1 MANLPPAAKETL
13 RLAKGVGGD
22 AGQMLAAAVERA
34 LEPDLT
40 QRTKIDTMLDAG
52 LVALGAY
59 DPQPV
64 AIATKKKMRS
74 DAQLQYALSAVKA
87 PILSAPFHFECR
99 SAEIHALLTEVFI
112 KSGFLHELLAQSLN
126 AVDFGFQACEA
137 LWRLEESFK
146 IEWDMPNADGGMDV
160 KDKTYSDIFLPRRFK
175 DLDPA
180 KVTLLRDNNSDL
192 VGLIHGAT
200 PTPLITTNDIKE
212 AMRTS
217 KVNVL
222 NADKTFLFTPTLEWG
237 NYRGVGRLDWA
248 YDPWFWQN
256 VTYLIALRWYER
268 KADPP
273 YVLYA
278 PADMGLD
285 GSTVDEST
293 SYDAAGN
300 RVDSMVLGS
309 RALAKLRSTGGV
321 VLPSQVFMDDEGRP
335 SAIRAWELREVK
347 IQDMHPAFLDFIN
360 HLDKKKTRAVLAPE
374 IGLNRDREA
383 GTLGSTEISAGI
395 SIEMQNQTLGAFIR
409 IFNQKVLTP
418 FLRYNGLDKE
428 RARLSSTGVL
438 PDNRRALQDFTLKVL
453 EADMLA
459 EQAWGRVFPTS
470 LTQMVDREALVRE
483 LGVPHR
489 LTDPN
494 APLPK
499 PPPAPEPTD
508 EAKAGKA
515 KVSGTP
521 KGKTN
526 PGGGRAKADAS
537 EGGEGRSLDTATDP
551 FRQAARA
558 EAERMATWAHGA
570 SEATTARQTL
580 TTHEKAVIALT
591 LYFLLASGKRNGAG
605 EAVEGDTSVRPLVFD
620 DNGVKS
626 PAALAD
632 ALPALAERAKGLEAT
647 GLVVDTRSPATV
659 AALGV
664 SRNAIQ
670 QTLGGL
676 PDAVR
681 GTDIAVYVAQ
691 AAAAGEAAAASLS
704 AAYGVPFAEALSLE
718 AVESI
723 IRDNVDG
730 VILNIQNIARRSAQ
744 NLIERMLMAAGR
756 RLGLVN
762 EALTFTFVPL
772 YSDLTL
778 EAHLWAA
785 YRRGAYFAARK
796 NGARFFLKVSASG
809 GSDYD
814 GVVGDEDF
822 WNKVGE
828 GHGSPMPMAG
838 FGLHHGSKSIWVPV
852 PDKQRI
858 VTKGLLPTSPSV
870 VSAA

>member
-1 MANLPPAAKETL
+1 MANIPDAAKETL
-13 RLAKGVGGD
+13 RLAKGVGGE
-22 AGQMLAAAVERA
+22 AGRSLAQAVQRA

-59 DPQPV
+59 DPTPV
-64 AIATKKKMRS
+64 AIPTKKRMRA

-112 KSGFLHELLAQSLN
+112 KSGFLHELLTQSLN
-126 AVDFGFQACEA
+126 AVDFGFQACESM
-137 LWRLEESFK
+137 WRLGENFK

-160 KDKTYSDIFLPRRFK
+160 KSKTFSEIFLPRRFK

-180 KVTLLRDNNSDL
+180 KVTLLRDNNSDF
-192 VGLIHGAT
+192 VGLIHGVT
-200 PTPLITTNDIKE
+200 PTPLLTTQDIRE

-217 KVNVL
+217 NVNVL
-222 NADKTFLFTPTLEWG
+222 NAEKSFLFTPTLEWG

-273 YVLYA
+273 YVMYA

-285 GSTVDEST
+285 GSEVSDSE

-335 SAIRAWELREVK
+335 STVRAWELREVK

-395 SIEMQNQTLGAFIR
+395 SIEMQNQTLGSFIR
-409 IFNQKVLTP
+409 IFNQKVLDP
-418 FLRYNGLDKE
+418 FMRYNGLEKE

-508 EAKAGKA
+508 EAKAGKS
-515 KVSGTP
+515 KVSNTP

-537 EGGEGRSLDTATDP
+537 EGGEGMTLDTSTAP
-551 FRQAARA
+551 FREAAQA
-558 EAERMATWAHGA
+558 EAQRMAGWANDA
-570 SEATTARQTL
+570 AAATAARQTL
-580 TTHEKAVIALT
+580 SVHEKAVIALA
-591 LYFLLASGKRNGAG
+591 LYFLLASGKRSSSG
-605 EAVEGDTSVRPLVFD
+605 EAVEGDTSARSLVFD
-620 DNGVKS
+620 DNGVRS
-626 PAALAD
+626 PQALAS
-632 ALPALAERAKGLEAT
+632 AMPELADRAKALEAT
-647 GLVVDTRSPATV
+647 GLVIDTRAQATIT
-659 AALGV
+659 ALGA
-664 SRNAIQ
+664 SRSAIQ
-670 QTLGGL
+670 QTLAGL

-681 GTDIAVYVAQ
+681 STDIGTYVAQ
-691 AAAAGEAAAASLS
+691 AAAAGEAAAAGLS
-704 AAYGVPFAEALSLE
+704 AAYGTPFANALSQE

-723 IRDNVDG
+723 IFDNVEG
-730 VILNIQNIARRSAQ
+730 VILNVQNIARRSAQ

-785 YRRGAYFAARK
+785 YRRAAYFAGRK
-796 NGARFFLKVSASG
+796 NGARFYLKVSASG
-809 GSDYD
+809 SSDLD
-814 GVVGDEDF
+814 GVVADEEF
-822 WNKVGE
+822 WDGIGE
-828 GHGSPMPMAG
+828 SYGSPHPMAG
-838 FGLHHGSKSIWVPV
+838 FGLHHGSKSLWFPV

-870 VSAA
+870 VSQA